1 MTPGD
6 DAPAAGAP
14 TVAVRVWDGPTRLF
28 HWTLALLVAANVATG
43 HFDSMLGANTL
54 DWHRRFG
61 YALLGLVAFRLVWGF
76 AGGTHAR
83 FASFLKGP
91 RAVLGYAKALAS
103 GAHPVTAG
111 HNPMGGWSVV
121 ALLASV
127 ATQAI
132 TGLFIVQED
141 YGIAGPLSRFVSGAT
156 SDRMNS
162 IHEAN
167 GWVLCA
173 LAGLHLAAIVMHTV
187 KWREDL
193 VGAMLSGVKRL
204 PAGREAEAGRPA
216 GWAAF
221 VVALSLGAAV
231 VAGLVALG

>member
-1 MTPGD
+1 VTASEE
-6 DAPAAGAP
+6 APQVVR
-14 TVAVRVWDGPTRLF
+14 TVAVRVWDLPTRLF
-28 HWTLALLVAANVATG
+28 HWSLAALVAANVATG
-43 HFDSMLGANTL
+43 HFDSMLGPNTL

-91 RAVLGYAKALAS
+91 GTVITYAKSLVS
-103 GAHPVTAG
+103 GRHDVCAG

-121 ALLASV
+121 ALLGSV
-127 ATQAI
+127 ATQAV

-141 YGIAGPLSRFVSGAT
+141 YGIAGPLSRFVSGAV

-173 LAGLHLAAIVMHTV
+173 LVGLHLAAIALHTV

-204 PAGREAEAGRPA
+204 PAGREGEAGRPA
-216 GWAAF
+216 TWLALAGAL
-221 VVALSLGAAV
+221 VAGGAV
-231 VAGLVALG
+231 IAGLVALG